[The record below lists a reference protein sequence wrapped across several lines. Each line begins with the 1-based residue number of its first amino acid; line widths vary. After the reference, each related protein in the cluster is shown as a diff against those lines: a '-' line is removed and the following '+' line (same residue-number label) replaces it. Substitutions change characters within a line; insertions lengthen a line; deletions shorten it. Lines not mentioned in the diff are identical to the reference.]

1 MTDCPRPLV
10 DVILP
15 IHSPDRPLDRAVASV
30 VDGGLPVD
38 TKGGVRII
46 VICHNVEPDRI
57 LPTLRPRFREM
68 ITVLALQDNG
78 RTPGEPRNCALDH
91 VTAEY
96 VCFVDSD
103 DTLDPGALARWVDI
117 AQKGDAAVVLA
128 RLAHGNG
135 GIVRTPVTRP
145 GRAKNLDALADR
157 LVYRTHVFGLIRA
170 DAIERLGLRF
180 PEGFVAGEDQ
190 SFSLPL
196 YSDAGRIDYAPG
208 FPGYVLHD
216 DATDRIT
223 SAFSPLAEELKPFLI
238 FSSSAWLQS
247 RPITLRR
254 SYAVKVLRVQLF
266 GAVTRRTRTGHWTA
280 ADAEAAQH
288 ALRQVLADAPGAER
302 AMSRADRELMDV
314 LEGAETDLA
323 EVSRAAEGR
332 RRFGAPATLMPR
344 NLTMLLH
351 RDSPLRFMVASA
363 LLR

>member
-1 MTDCPRPLV
+1 MTDSPRPLV

-15 IHSPDRPLDRAVASV
+15 VHSTDRPLNRAVASV
-30 VDGGLPVD
+30 VDGGLPLD
-38 TKGGVRII
+38 GEGGVRIT
-46 VICHNVEPDRI
+46 VVCHNIEPDLV
-57 LPTLRPRFREM
+57 LPTLRPQFREM
-68 ITVLALQDNG
+68 VTVLALQDNG
-78 RTPGEPRNCALDH
+78 RTPGEPRNFALDH

-96 VCFVDSD
+96 VCFLDSD
-103 DTLDPGALARWVDI
+103 DTLDPGALARWVGI
-117 AQKGDAAVVLA
+117 ARKGDAAVVLA
-128 RLAHGNG
+128 RLTHSDGRL
-135 GIVRTPVTRP
+135 VRTPVTRP
-145 GRAKNLDALADR
+145 GRTKNLDALADR
-157 LVYRTHVFGLIRA
+157 LVYRTHLFGLIRA

-196 YSDAGRIDYAPG
+196 YSDAGRVDYARG

-223 SAFSPLAEELKPFLI
+223 SVFSPLAEELKPFLI
-238 FSSSAWLQS
+238 FGSSAWLRS
-247 RPITLRR
+247 RPMTVRR

-266 GAVTRRTRTGHWTA
+266 GEVTRRTRTGSWTA

-288 ALRQVLADAPGAER
+288 SLRQLLADAPGAER

-314 LEGAETDLA
+314 LEKAGTDLA

-332 RRFGAPATLMPR
+332 RRFGAPATLVPR
-344 NLTMLLH
+344 DLTMLLH
-351 RDSPLRFMVASA
+351 RDSPLRFMMAAA